1 MGGRALPADRT
12 AALLKGAGAG
22 VLFGTAAIFIRL
34 LSDMDSLSIA
44 LGRVVIASSAIAIM
58 LLVAKPRVQVN
69 ALRELGRFVIAL
81 GILIGMHILL
91 FVSAVKDTSILNATV
106 LVNTTPIFAMI
117 FSCAILR
124 TRPSTASVL
133 GASMA
138 FAGMLALTY
147 TETTLGLV
155 GNLRGDIEAT
165 AAAVLEGL
173 YLNIGKGVRRRIPA
187 LVAMLPIYITAT
199 ALVMGATSV
208 SGRGLVVPIESG
220 VLLPL
225 IGLGLLPTA
234 IGHTLYFSSLSDLK
248 SFQTAT
254 LAMIEPIIA
263 SLLGLILFSEMPSV
277 MFVFGAAMI
286 LLGIFLVIS
295 K

>member
-1 MGGRALPADRT
+1 LPADRT
-12 AALLKGAGAG
+12 TALIKGAWAG

-34 LSDMDSLSIA
+34 LSNMDSLSIA

-58 LLVAKPRVQVN
+58 LLVAKPRVQAN

-81 GILIGMHILL
+81 GMLIGMHILL

-124 TRPSTASVL
+124 TRPSTTSVL

-138 FAGMLALTY
+138 FTGMLALTF
-147 TETTLGLV
+147 TETSLGLV

-199 ALVMGATSV
+199 ALVIGATSM
-208 SGRGLVVPIESG
+208 SGRGIVIPIESS

-225 IGLGLLPTA
+225 LGLGLLPTA

-254 LAMIEPIIA
+254 LAMIEPIMA
-263 SLLGLILFSEMPSV
+263 SLLGLFIFGEVPSV